1 MSHPAALALMKRRE
15 ALLAQIALERAALAH
30 HGAAVR
36 RLALLVDKIGNVFR
50 FVKSHPGALLLP
62 VAITILA
69 RPRRL
74 LTMAA
79 SGFGLLRVVRNWRR
93 RVQ

>member
-15 ALLAQIALERAALAH
+15 ALIAQIAAERTALTQ
-30 HGAAVR
+30 HGAAIR
-36 RLALLVDKIGNVFR
+36 RLALLLDKIGNVFQ
-50 FVKSHPGALLLP
+50 FFKSHPGALLLP
-62 VAITILA
+62 AVITILA

-79 SGFGLLRVVRNWRR
+79 SGFGLWRVVQNWQR
-93 RVQ
+93 RVR